1 MARPPLALGHHGT
14 IKTAHEDRGWVA
26 RCRFR
31 DLDGVTRRV
40 ERWATSKAAAQHA
53 LQDELRG
60 RRGERTEML
69 RPSSRFREAADI
81 WMAKVRERR
90 ADSTADTYSHCLSN
104 VVLPHLG
111 ELRLVECDVAQLDAF
126 FSRLERARRVVEHDD
141 GSTTEKV
148 RYAANTRRQ
157 IRAIVGGIIQQ
168 AVLHKAMA
176 SNPVRELE
184 RIESP
189 KGHRK
194 APPRGLTAE
203 ERRRLLAFVDTDK
216 TAVRADLPDLIRFA
230 LGSGLRV
237 GELCAVRWMDVDLDG
252 IPVVTAS
259 DMRLVPVVA
268 VRQNVYP
275 VKGKGLAVHGGKSA
289 MALRIVPLPE
299 FVTDRL
305 RARLHADDDPEWPV
319 FASAGRDGLPT
330 YRWPSNVRRSV
341 RAVRE
346 RLDLGWMTPHTW
358 RRTYATILDDEM
370 SLTDRAKADLM
381 GQAKFLKDTYVSRGE
396 LHPDAAVFLDA
407 ALR

>member
-14 IKTAHEDRGWVA
+14 VKITREGSQWVA
-26 RCRFR
+26 RCRVR

-40 ERWATSKAAAQHA
+40 ERWGPSRTAAQRA
-53 LQDELRG
+53 LQDELHQ
-60 RRGERTEML
+60 RRGERTELL
-69 RPSSRFREAADI
+69 RSESRFRDATAV
-81 WMAKVRERR
+81 WMGKIAERR
-90 ADSTADTYSHCLSN
+90 EDSTADTYRHWLEGL
-104 VVLPHLG
+104 VLPQLG
-111 ELRLVECDVAQLDAF
+111 ELRLYECDVAQIDAF
-126 FSRLERARRVVEHDD
+126 FTRLEKARRTVEHED
-141 GSTTEKV
+141 GSITEKI
-148 RYAANTRRQ
+148 RYAANTRRT
-157 IRAIVGGIIQQ
+157 IRAIVTGIMQQ
-168 AVLHKAMA
+168 AVLHQAIA

-203 ERRRLLAFVDTDK
+203 ERRRLLACVDADK
-216 TAVRADLPDLIRFA
+216 IAVGADLPDLIRFA
-230 LGSGLRV
+230 IGSGLRV
-237 GELCAVRWMDVDLDG
+237 GELCAVRWIDLNLDG
-252 IPVVTAS
+252 IPVVTED

-275 VKGKGLAVHGGKSA
+275 VKGKGLAVHGGKTA
-289 MALRIVPLPE
+289 TALRIVPLPE
-299 FVTDRL
+299 LVTARL
-305 RARLHADDDPEWPV
+305 RARRHGDENPEWPV
-319 FASAGRDGLPT
+319 FAAAGRDGQPT

-346 RLDLGWMTPHTW
+346 QVGLGWMTPHTW

-396 LHPDAAVFLDA
+396 LHPDAAVLLDA